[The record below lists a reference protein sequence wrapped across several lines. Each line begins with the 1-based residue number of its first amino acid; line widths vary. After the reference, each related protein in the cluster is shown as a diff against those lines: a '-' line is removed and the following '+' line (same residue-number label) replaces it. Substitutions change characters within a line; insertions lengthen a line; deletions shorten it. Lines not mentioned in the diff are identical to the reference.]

1 MKNGSNLATARD
13 RLLHTLH
20 LFEEVPD
27 DTKVIVPLSHV
38 TFTMPGV
45 QVEES
50 HLTVTDL
57 RELLHGLDGDDDWT
71 DPHDWQAGPGGI
83 GLRCAQCELLRK
95 NWSGRGCPGSPEALK
110 GSMYW

>member
-1 MKNGSNLATARD
+1 MDANRKRRRTGMKNGSNLATARD

-27 DTKVIVPLSHV
+27 DTKVIAPLSHV

-50 HLTVTDL
+50 HLTVADL

-83 GLRCAQCELLRK
+83 GLQCAQCELLQK
-95 NWSGRGCPGSPEALK
+95 NWSGRG
-110 GSMYW
+110 